1 MKMKDRKEKNGAE
14 TEKGAGPARGTGT
27 AGGSETH
34 SSGKTPV
41 ERQQINAGFAEKPK
55 NLAMILVLYLLG
67 LFMGAL
73 DTGIVSPARGVI
85 QNQLGVSET
94 IGIWMITIYT
104 LAYATS
110 IPISG
115 KLADRYGRKLMYVIS
130 IILFGIGSL
139 ICSLSASVGGFPLL
153 LAGRVIQAIG
163 GGGIMPIVTAEIGTT
178 FPEEKRGMALGMV
191 GGIYGIA
198 NILGSSAG
206 SGILG
211 ITGNS
216 GWHWL
221 FLINVPISLF
231 IVVGALFTLENH
243 KNPGP
248 VKRMDLAGSAVL
260 SGMILSLMYGLTN
273 VKFFDFVNSVGSLK
287 VYPFLV
293 LFLLLIP
300 VFVMIERRAADPI
313 IPLKYFSNRNMVITF
328 LVSILVGVALMGMVF
343 VPQFAE
349 NALKIKTG
357 SGGYFVTIL
366 GLFAGIGAPLSG
378 RLIDRY
384 GPKVV
389 LMGGF
394 SFTLFS
400 GLFLA
405 FVATQAPSV
414 PAILFS
420 LFLMGLG
427 MGFTMGTPLNYMI
440 LSLVPKNESSSAL
453 STLSLVR
460 SIGTVLSPALMIGFI
475 ANAGAG
481 LQTTLMDSLPPPPTK
496 LEIRQVEELKPLLA
510 QIKANPDL
518 ASKVPADMLDVE
530 KMMNANA
537 KTFDMKSGSGT
548 LPEELLKGLQ
558 SADVTNIVDRVK
570 NLADYMFRTN
580 VTPEVIQAA
589 AGGVQKGIDGLDTG
603 ISELDKA
610 AVDLKASLAETQAKQ
625 DALNKNIADMEQGK
639 TGIRSGIDG
648 LSQAIA
654 GMDQGLA
661 KQKQTLAGMK
671 AALAILSTMPAGS
684 GGTMP
689 AGAASGATTG
699 KPAGAGSGV
708 SAGMP
713 AGTGSGKPA
722 GTVSGMP
729 AGVGSGMPAGASAG
743 MDKKSLEKGIAGI
756 EGGIRT
762 LQAKRD
768 AAAAQK
774 TELEKKLAGMETAQ
788 TGMRDGVAGMDEAMA
803 GMEKGLSGMASSR
816 ELLIATT
823 TKMTEIRDAMPGAF
837 EASRVGYLTT
847 LEGMRPELEGIFQT
861 GLNGGFHDMYLMVAL
876 LSGLAIVVL
885 IFYNAKKRETAD
897 ETAEPLPVN
906 VTEG

>member
-1 MKMKDRKEKNGAE
+1 MKMKDRKEKNVAE
-14 TEKGAGPARGTGT
+14 LDKGTGPAKGAGPAKGNEPHN
-27 AGGSETH
+27 GGR
-34 SSGKTPV
+34 TPV
-41 ERQQINAGFAEKPK
+41 EREQNNAGLTEKPK
-55 NLAMILVLYLLG
+55 NLAMVLVLYLLG

-94 IGIWMITIYT
+94 VGIWMITIYT

-130 IILFGIGSL
+130 IFLFGLGSL
-139 ICSLSASVGGFPLL
+139 ICSLSASVGGFPML

-211 ITGNS
+211 IAGNS

-287 VYPFLV
+287 VYPFLA

-300 VFVMIERRAADPI
+300 VFVLIERRAADPI

-328 LVSILVGVALMGMVF
+328 IVSILVGVALMGMVF

-481 LQTTLMDSLPPPPTK
+481 LQNTLMDSLPPPPTK

-518 ASKVPADMLDVE
+518 ASKVPADMLDVD

-548 LPEELLKGLQ
+548 LPEDLLKSLQ

-570 NLADYMFRTN
+570 NLADYMFRAN

-589 AGGVQKGIDGLDTG
+589 AGGVQKGIDGLNTG
-603 ISELDKA
+603 ISEMDKA
-610 AVDLKASLAETQAKQ
+610 AVDLKASLAETRAKQ
-625 DALNKNIADMEQGK
+625 DALKKSITDMDQGK

-671 AALAILSTMPAGS
+671 AALVMLDAMPAGSSGTMPAGTTTGKPAGSVVGVPAGMPVGAVS
-684 GGTMP
+684 GMPAGMVSGMP
-689 AGAASGATTG
+689 AGAASG
-699 KPAGAGSGV
+699 
-708 SAGMP
+708 MP
-713 AGTGSGKPA
+713 T
-722 GTVSGMP
+722 
-729 AGVGSGMPAGASAG
+729 GASSG
-743 MDKKSLEKGIAGI
+743 MDKKSFEKGIAGI

-788 TGMRDGVAGMDEAMA
+788 TGMRNGVAGMDEALA
-803 GMEKGLSGMASSR
+803 GMGKGLSGMVSSR

-823 TKMTEIRDAMPGAF
+823 TKMTEIRDAIPGAF
-837 EASRVGYLTT
+837 EASRVGYLNT

-897 ETAEPLPVN
+897 ETAEPLPAN